1 MEKLFAALS
10 DPSRLKV
17 VEALRSRG
25 QITSGEI
32 AALLPQM
39 SRFGVM
45 KHLKV
50 LEEANLISTRKAG
63 RFKHH
68 YLNPVPF
75 QQIADHFVSRFA
87 APWTRGMIDLKTDL
101 EARNVMAAPK
111 HVMVTVIHTT
121 PEALWEALTTPA
133 MSQKYFFGF
142 KVSENWQKDASLT
155 YTDKEGKARISGK
168 VVEVDPPRK
177 LVYTFAG
184 DRLRG
189 WHARSGDPRRLPHR
203 ADGPPVQTD
212 PGA

>member
-1 MEKLFAALS
+1 M
-10 DPSRLKV
+10 
-17 VEALRSRG
+17 RSRG
-25 QITSGEI
+25 GLTSGEI

-142 KVSENWQKDASLT
+142 KVGELA
-155 YTDKEGKARISGK
+155 EGRQSHLHRQGGQSPDFRQGGRGRPSPQARLHLCRR
-168 VVEVDPPRK
+168 P
-177 LVYTFAG
+177 A
-184 DRLRG
+184 RG